1 MKKYIDHEEKE
12 IIESFEKGEWLP
24 AENSMELK
32 RALKAAAEKTM
43 LKDQRMN
50 IRIAKRDIQMLKS
63 RAMEEGIPYQTLV
76 SSVLHKY
83 ITGKLVEKG

>member
-24 AENSMELK
+24 AENSMEL
-32 RALKAAAEKTM
+32 
-43 LKDQRMN
+43 
-50 IRIAKRDIQMLKS
+50 KRDIQMLKS